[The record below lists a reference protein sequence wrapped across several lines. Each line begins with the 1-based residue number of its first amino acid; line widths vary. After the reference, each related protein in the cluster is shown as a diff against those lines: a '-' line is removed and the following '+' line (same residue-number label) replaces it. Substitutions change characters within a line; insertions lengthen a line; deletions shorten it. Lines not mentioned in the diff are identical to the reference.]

1 MPRQTKKRS
10 NGEGSYYQRKD
21 GRFVASLFVDVPGE
35 GRKRITTY
43 GRTAKDAK
51 TKMKLRLLDIQQGRP
66 HRIRDWTVKLFL
78 EHWLANVVTIKNRPR
93 TYESYESIVRRHLVP
108 GFGRLRLADLS
119 VYDVQVYINK
129 LVRSGVS
136 ARSVGQVRSVLRT
149 ALSRAEREELVA
161 RNVAKLVDVPSW
173 QRKMIVPWLPNDV
186 TRFLKAAENHVWY
199 LAYVLLLLFGMRRG
213 EVLGLRWCDVDFENR
228 VIHVRQQL
236 QRIGGKLVQAPVKT
250 LAGVRDLPLVPYIE
264 ERLRLKHLELLGPEH
279 RHATNEFDPVDGRLV
294 FTSGVGTPVDPK
306 NFVRAFHTIRERAD
320 ITRITVH
327 HARHT
332 AATILKDIGMPVRDA
347 QLILG
352 HSHVTTTMQLYQ
364 HGTSARQREAMERV
378 SKLLIHK

>member
-21 GRFVASLFVDVPGE
+21 GRFVASLYVDIPGE

-43 GRTAKDAK
+43 SRTARDAK
-51 TKMKLRLLDIQQGRP
+51 AKMKLRLLDIQEGRP
-66 HRIRDWTVKLFL
+66 HRIRDWTVKQFL
-78 EHWLANVVTIKNRPR
+78 EHWLANVVAIKNRPR
-93 TYESYESIVRRHLVP
+93 TYESYESIVRRHLIP
-108 GFGRLRLADLS
+108 GFGHFRLADLS

-149 ALSRAEREELVA
+149 ALSRAEREELVT
-161 RNVAKLVDVPSW
+161 RNVAKLVDVPGW
-173 QRKMIVPWLPNDV
+173 QRKMIVPWSPSDV
-186 TRFLKAAENHVWY
+186 TRFLKAAESHVWY
-199 LAYVLLLLFGMRRG
+199 LAYALLLLFGMRRG

-250 LAGVRDLPLVPYIE
+250 LAGVRDLPLVPFLE
-264 ERLRLKHLELLGPEH
+264 DRLRLKHLELLDP
-279 RHATNEFDPVDGRLV
+279 RHHHTTNELDSIDSRLV

-306 NFVRAFHTIRERAD
+306 NFVRAFHILRERAGLA
-320 ITRITVH
+320 RITVH

-332 AATILKDIGMPVRDA
+332 AATMLKDVGMPVRDA

-364 HGTSARQREAMERV
+364 HGTSERQREAIEKIT
-378 SKLLIHK
+378 KLVI